1 MQVKQQ
7 QLPSASII
15 IDYAVIQQSVND
27 PIQLKHFLKN
37 LVSLVGP
44 KVQRQIIHFD
54 LLLQRDVN
62 LGTEERQLWKNRGAH
77 VRTLSLSS
85 ASLQMAF
92 DVLRH
97 LREGVEF
104 FMLIGD
110 AKELS
115 PLVEILVYDY
125 DVHAALIHAGNKT
138 QTASPMK
145 YCKKIDGIAY
155 VNGIAELLNVD
166 NVEPLQ
172 FEDQIS
178 SALNDISLE
187 DTHNGQAKSTRT
199 SHNKQSRDSSQ
210 NKKKKVKAD
219 VKSNGHLTSE
229 HVNQQPDTKVGQL
242 TQPKNEPKVK
252 NGSNVEVNRSNLS
265 EINMDLVYPILQ
277 RLLLESEK
285 KNVAFVK
292 CQTAVHGI
300 KWAPFKALGFAAWT
314 DVWNHLEQ
322 IGLVVLRHNANSN
335 SNHKSGDLN
344 PVENQPYTKQ
354 DKKTLGQVSLTM
366 KGFVDVVDHYNQ
378 TSSVPVVSAQDPI
391 YKPVENCIIR
401 LRAQGQSGS
410 EVTVNSVCEY
420 LKKYLGPYTQ
430 QFVIGSQ
437 MLPDM

>member
-1 MQVKQQ
+1 MQAKQQ
-7 QLPSASII
+7 QLSSASII

-54 LLLQRDVN
+54 LLLQRDVS

-104 FMLIGD
+104 FMLIGH

-125 DVHAALIHAGNKT
+125 DVHVALIHAGSKT
-138 QTASPMK
+138 QTASPTK
-145 YCKKIDGIAY
+145 HCKRIDGIAY
-155 VNGIAELLNVD
+155 VNGIDELLNVD
-166 NVEPLQ
+166 NVEPLL

-187 DTHNGQAKSTRT
+187 DTHKGQAKSTRT
-199 SHNKQSRDSSQ
+199 SHNKQSRDSFQ
-210 NKKKKVKAD
+210 NKKKKAKAD

-229 HVNQQPDTKVGQL
+229 HVNQLPDTKVGQL
-242 TQPKNEPKVK
+242 TQPKNDAKV
-252 NGSNVEVNRSNLS
+252 NGSNLDVNRSNPS

-285 KNVAFVK
+285 KNVGFVK

-300 KWAPFKALGFAAWT
+300 KWTPFKALGFAAWT

-322 IGLVVLRHNANSN
+322 IGLVVLRHAANSN
-335 SNHKSGDLN
+335 STHENGDLN
-344 PVENQPYTKQ
+344 PVENQPQTKQ

-378 TSSVPVVSAQDPI
+378 TSSVPVVSSQDPI

-401 LRAQGQSGS
+401 LQALGKSGS
-410 EVTVNSVCEY
+410 DVTVNSVCGY
-420 LKKYLGPYTQ
+420 LKKYLGPYSQ
-430 QFVIGSQ
+430 QFVIDSK
-437 MLPDM
+437 MLPNM

>member
-1 MQVKQQ
+1 MQAKQQ
-7 QLPSASII
+7 QLPNASII
-15 IDYAVIQQSVND
+15 IDYAVIQQSVDD

-54 LLLQRDVN
+54 LLLQREVS

-77 VRTLSLSS
+77 VRSLSLSS

-125 DVHAALIHAGNKT
+125 DVHVALIHAGSKT
-138 QTASPMK
+138 QATSPMK
-145 YCKKIDGIAY
+145 YCKRIDGIAY
-155 VNGIAELLNVD
+155 VNGITELLGED
-166 NVEPLQ
+166 NAEPLR

-187 DTHNGQAKSTRT
+187 DTHNGSAKSTRT
-199 SHNKQSRDSSQ
+199 SHNRQSRDSLQS
-210 NKKKKVKAD
+210 KKKKAKAE

-229 HVNQQPDTKVGQL
+229 HVNQQPDTKVSQLKQPRKDAKLGQF
-242 TQPKNEPKVK
+242 TQAV
-252 NGSNVEVNRSNLS
+252 NGSNPN
-265 EINMDLVYPILQ
+265 EISMDLVYPILQ

-300 KWAPFKALGFAAWT
+300 KWTPFKALGFAAWT
-314 DVWNHLEQ
+314 DVWNNLEQ
-322 IGLVVLRHNANSN
+322 TGLVVLRHAEDSN
-335 SNHKSGDLN
+335 SNHKNGDIN
-344 PVENQPYTKQ
+344 PVENQPQSNQ
-354 DKKTLGQVSLTM
+354 DKRTLGQVSLTM
-366 KGFVDVVDHYNQ
+366 QGFVNVVDHYNQ
-378 TSSVPVVSAQDPI
+378 TSSAPSVSAQDPI
-391 YKPVENCIIR
+391 YKPVEKCIIR
-401 LRAQGQSGS
+401 LQALGQSGS
-410 EVTVNSVCEY
+410 DVTVNSVCGY

-430 QFVIGSQ
+430 QFVIDFK
-437 MLPDM
+437 MLPKM